1 MDYRFLRLL
10 SVCLPLLM
18 AVVPVWGQDGSGDGS
33 TKETG
38 LSIDIREMP
47 LPEVLT
53 QLQQLS
59 GCSFLYDSDVVE
71 KLPKITLKMENAAL
85 TDILD
90 RIAAITKL
98 DYTRVDNTFTFGS
111 GGGKD
116 RNSRCRSGFCTGPVD
131 RESS

>member
-53 QLQQLS
+53 QLIKKDSNHENLYVLDRGFSSLENYDNVTKQQ
-59 GCSFLYDSDVVE
+59 GKFVGRI
-71 KLPKITLKMENAAL
+71 KTNRKME
-85 TDILD
+85 
-90 RIAAITKL
+90 
-98 DYTRVDNTFTFGS
+98 VV
-111 GGGKD
+111 
-116 RNSRCRSGFCTGPVD
+116 RSLKA
-131 RESS
+131 

>member
-59 GCSFLYDSDVVE
+59 GCSFLYDSDIVE
-71 KLPKITLKMENAAL
+71 KLPKITLKMAIPASTIRLRSVQVRQGRKRPLRVRAL
-85 TDILD
+85 LTAD
-90 RIAAITKL
+90 
-98 DYTRVDNTFTFGS
+98 
-111 GGGKD
+111 
-116 RNSRCRSGFCTGPVD
+116 
-131 RESS
+131 